1 MNLNKEK
8 IWLEV
13 RAERWILVDVAIAP
27 STITITEVGG
37 NQIAECR
44 VRYLSFLGIGRD
56 VIEPARL
63 QAPTDLCAEHSLATQ
78 DEHSHLRRFPPRK
91 HPTA

>member
-1 MNLNKEK
+1 MTSQKTTKFFGKVNAFLVLGIEILNEAVDR
-8 IWLEV
+8 LVAQV
-13 RAERWILVDVAIAP
+13 RTERWILVDVSIAP

-56 VIEPARL
+56 V
-63 QAPTDLCAEHSLATQ
+63 
-78 DEHSHLRRFPPRK
+78 K
-91 HPTA
+91 

>member
-1 MNLNKEK
+1 MCVAHSRFFDEYVKQSSFLGIDILNEAVDR
-8 IWLEV
+8 LVSQV
-13 RAERWILVDVAIAP
+13 RQERWILVDVSIAP

-56 VIEPARL
+56 VKSVLFLI
-63 QAPTDLCAEHSLATQ
+63 
-78 DEHSHLRRFPPRK
+78 
-91 HPTA
+91 